1 MKSKLFFCLCSL
13 LLASAV
19 LSAKTKLVIFNDVH
33 VSPGFHTEEQLK
45 RGIAEIASINPDAVI
60 FNGDLTNEGSDVEL
74 KNIKEIVSVIDY
86 PLFMLPGNHENTWS
100 QSAGATYV
108 NIFGT
113 DRFSGVVGEDSI
125 IIIGTNCGPY
135 MKMGDGH
142 VKQED
147 LHWMSATIDSL
158 LEAHPTGN
166 ILSFNHYA
174 LNPDLDNYFDYIS
187 RLKKYPVLAHVN
199 GHYHRYMLDKVEG
212 GNDLH
217 NITLT
222 SLDRGK
228 GNYGYSIIEIEGD
241 SIKVF
246 SKLLGAEPELIY
258 VIKKPEKTRFK
269 HPGNNWDIKTV
280 WNDSASIFTRPTVY
294 DSNIVF
300 GTSNG
305 YIRSVNLKDSLLEW
319 QYFGGAPYY
328 SMPVSVKEEII
339 VPTINEGILKF
350 DKQGKVIAHFA
361 DSLPYV
367 ADGIYDVNRNIL
379 YQGGYGK
386 LVAINPETL
395 REIWIF
401 DSISN
406 YCQGQPAIDGE
417 EIIFG
422 AWDSYLRSVNVNNGE
437 LNWKWN
443 NGKSSNILGPGN
455 VVPVVT
461 PTRVLIVAPD
471 RYMTMIDRATGETI
485 WRDNSVK
492 YRESLAA
499 NPEKTLAYA
508 KTMDGQLIA
517 VDLTSDSFNPVWTTD
532 LNIGY
537 EHAPCP
543 SLVVDD
549 MVYVGSR
556 RGIVSI
562 VDAKT
567 GELLAN
573 IPLGVSEVNGF
584 AAVPAL
590 KTAAGFTPV
599 AVSLIEGTVTLLTP
613 EK

>member
-1 MKSKLFFCLCSL
+1 MKSKLFLCLCSL

-60 FNGDLTNEGSDVEL
+60 FNGDLTNEGSDVEI

-108 NIFGT
+108 NVFGT

-166 ILSFNHYA
+166 VLSFNHYA

-258 VIKKPEKTRFK
+258 AIKKPEKTRFK
-269 HPGNNWDIKTV
+269 HPENNWDIKTV

-350 DKQGKVIAHFA
+350 DKQGKVIAQFA

-367 ADGIYDVNRNIL
+367 ADGIYDVNRNLL

-406 YCQGQPAIDGE
+406 YCQGQPTIDGE

-584 AAVPAL
+584 SAVPAL